1 MELNREAAR
10 KVLSIVDAGLSHGMG
25 TPEPGKMCVEAAVC
39 FALGLPHSDDP
50 GCVAPSL
57 RSLKIALNDKN
68 WSSPAA
74 RAKGLR
80 RLAIAQLGSKD
91 VLDEKVFLER
101 VVEMTIRRIVPKALR
116 AAASVQTGKVMELSL
131 GYQGG
136 LGAFRKMEKSLGIKL
151 GLSDDEVQQAKDNWR
166 QAHGRITQLWYDYED
181 AAIRAVLSPGLAVS
195 AGPGGRAIKFKV
207 SGSFLWCLLPS
218 GRTLC
223 YPYPKVKPIET
234 PWGETKDAVQYMT
247 VDGTTNK
254 WVETHTYG
262 GKLAEN
268 VTQAI
273 CRDLLA
279 HAIVNAEAAG
289 YPVVLHVHD
298 EVVSEMPKG
307 AGTLEEFERICART
321 PKWAEGLP
329 VTTAGW
335 RGERYRKG

>member
-1 MELNREAAR
+1 VKR
-10 KVLSIVDAGLSHGMG
+10 
-25 TPEPGKMCVEAAVC
+25 TPEQTAA
-39 FALGLPHSDDP
+39 ALDMLYGSPLDVISW
-50 GCVAPSL
+50 SL
-57 RSLKIALNDKN
+57 R
-68 WSSPAA
+68 
-74 RAKGLR
+74 G
-80 RLAIAQLGSKD
+80 
-91 VLDEKVFLER
+91 
-101 VVEMTIRRIVPKALR
+101 MLR
-116 AAASVQTGKVMELSL
+116 AAPGNEFFCADFANIEGRGLAWLAGEEWKLDAFRAFDAGTGPDLYLVAAAKIYGCDIAEAKPYRQTGKVSELSL

-136 LGAFRKMEKSLGIKL
+136 LGAFRKMEKALGIKL
-151 GLSDDEVQQAKDNWR
+151 GLSDEEVQQGKEGWR
-166 QAHGRITQLWYDYED
+166 QGHPRITQLWYDYEE
-181 AAIRAVLSPGLAVS
+181 AAVKAVMSPGLVVS
-195 AGPGGRAIKFKV
+195 AGPSGRAIKFKV
-207 SGSFLWCLLPS
+207 SGSFLFCLLPS
-218 GRTLC
+218 GRALT

-234 PWGETKDAVQYMT
+234 PWGEMKDQVHYMT

-279 HAIVNAEAAG
+279 FSITNAEAAG

-307 AGTLEEFERICART
+307 AGTLEEFEAICART
-321 PKWAEGLP
+321 PQWAAGLP